1 MHNNSHWLKQI
12 GIGCRSAALLCCAM
26 LVGVPSAMAGDPI
39 NGGKL
44 YNQHCKK
51 CHGADGKS
59 SFPGVADFSRGEG
72 LLKADGELQQKINNG
87 KGMMPAFRSM
97 LTEEEIFDVI
107 TYLRKLRR

>member
-1 MHNNSHWLKQI
+1 MHNNSHWLRQI
-12 GIGCRSAALLCCAM
+12 GIAGRGVVLLCNVM
-26 LVGVPSAMAGDPI
+26 LLGAPLAIAGDPV

-51 CHGADGKS
+51 CHGNDGKS

-72 LLKADGELQQKINNG
+72 LLKADGELQQKIITG
-87 KGMMPAFRSM
+87 KGMMPAFRSV
-97 LTEEEIFDVI
+97 LTDDETSDVV